1 MLDIALANESSEDA
15 GAAHS
20 RGLAKVLIASVIG
33 SIVEWYDFL
42 VYGTASALVF
52 NKIFFPAFDPAVA
65 IFAAFGAYAVGFV
78 ARPLGAVVFGHFGDR
93 MGRKAMLTLTLLIM
107 GIGTFLI
114 GCLPTYGQIGVAA
127 PVLLVILRLVQG
139 LGIGGEW
146 GGSILL
152 AVEHAPKN
160 RRGLFGSLVQ
170 LGYPIGVML
179 SIGAFA
185 LLAVLTP
192 EQFLSWGWRV
202 PFLVSI
208 VLVAVGLF
216 VRLRVAET
224 PVFQQAIQRAEIA
237 RVPLFEILSR
247 HRRSFFIAIGMKLS
261 EIAWVSVATVFSI
274 TYVTGHLGMPKSVIL
289 NGILIAACAELIT
302 IPMFGW
308 LSDRFGRRALFIVG
322 CVFSMA
328 FAFPMFTLLD
338 TRDPVIIA
346 ITIGFAVSFGQGI
359 MFGPE
364 AAWMSEL
371 FPTRLRYSGASMGFQ
386 IGGALSGG
394 FVPLGAALLLTWAGG
409 ATWGISWMLIVI
421 AALTL
426 IAALCAPET
435 ARREMDA

>member
-1 MLDIALANESSEDA
+1 MADA
-15 GAAHS
+15 AFSTAAATPAAD
-20 RGLAKVLIASVIG
+20 RGLTKVLIASIIG

-52 NKIFFPAFDPAVA
+52 NKLFFPAFDPAMS
-65 IFAAFGAYAVGFV
+65 ILAAFGAYAVGFV
-78 ARPLGAVVFGHFGDR
+78 ARPMGAAVFGHFGDR
-93 MGRKAMLTLTLLIM
+93 VGRKAMLTLTLTIM
-107 GIGTFLI
+107 GAGTFLI
-114 GCLPTYGQIGVAA
+114 GCLPTYQQIGVAA
-127 PVLLVILRLVQG
+127 PILLVALRFIQG

-146 GGSILL
+146 GGSILM
-152 AVEHAPKN
+152 AVEHAPKG

-170 LGYPIGVML
+170 LGYPLGVII

-185 LLAVLTP
+185 LLAPLSQ

-208 VLVAVGLF
+208 VLVGVGMF
-216 VRLRVAET
+216 VRLRIAET
-224 PVFQQAIQRAEIA
+224 PAFMNVVHRADVVK
-237 RVPLFEILSR
+237 VPFLEILKN

-274 TYVTGHLGMPKSVIL
+274 TYVTVHLGLPKSIIL
-289 NGILIAACAELIT
+289 NGIMLAALAELIT

-322 CVFSMA
+322 CLFSIL

-338 TRDPVIIA
+338 TRDPTIIA
-346 ITIGFAVSFGQGI
+346 LTIGFAVSFGQGI

-371 FPTRLRYSGASMGFQ
+371 FPARLRYSGASLGFQ

-394 FVPLGAALLLTWAGG
+394 FVPLGAAMLLTWAGG
-409 ATWGISWMLIVI
+409 KTWPISWMLIILAVMTLA
-421 AALTL
+421 AAL
-426 IAALCAPET
+426 AAPET
-435 ARREMDA
+435 AKRDVDH